1 MAEMNDKTAGRPLM
15 PASVA
20 KPVLIGLTAFILLFQ
35 LINRGAISDP
45 QIHRYLAGHPVSKV
59 TTAMFLVG
67 FASLALIALD
77 ILRQR
82 SRLQSLLPTK
92 PSEDA
97 SQENADRP
105 ASTSGDPGSLNAAL
119 AECSDRDQATW
130 LWRRVSVGCEYVRR
144 NGAHDG
150 LDNEL
155 KYAAEV
161 DNEERNDRYSFV
173 RIMIWAIPM
182 LGFLGTVLGISEA
195 LGGLDLGGEGD
206 FQGMMGKLRGSLY
219 VAFDTTALALTF
231 AILLMFFQFATDRM
245 ENGLMAGVEARSRE
259 ILSRWWD
266 INNQSRDQYVQAV
279 ETMGSRVLKSSE
291 DLVQL
296 QTSLWRKSIQ
306 AAESAWVESV
316 QAARETVQASLCDAV
331 VKSTES
337 LGENLQSA
345 IEQSDEAVSRRWE
358 QWQLALGENAKLLQG
373 HQKQMIEQT
382 VMIQKVMER
391 LGELARTRDDLRQF
405 LATQPSGVD
414 FSEAAKSLS
423 TAIRL
428 LEFRFREMEDT
439 EEKPDT
445 IPLSRARQGMAA

>member
-1 MAEMNDKTAGRPLM
+1 M

-20 KPVLIGLTAFILLFQ
+20 KPLVIGLTAFILLFQ

-45 QIHRYLAGHPVSKV
+45 QVHRYLAGHPVCKV

-67 FASLALIALD
+67 FASLTLIALD
-77 ILRQR
+77 IVRQR
-82 SRLQSLLPTK
+82 RQLPSFLSGIPPQDDLPT
-92 PSEDA
+92 
-97 SQENADRP
+97 NAD
-105 ASTSGDPGSLNAAL
+105 GEGSAHAATAGLQAAL
-119 AECSDRDQATW
+119 DECSSKEKSTW
-130 LWRRVSVGCEYVRR
+130 LWRRVSAGCEYVQR
-144 NGAHDG
+144 NGVPDG

-155 KYAAEV
+155 KYAAEL
-161 DNEERNDRYSFV
+161 DNEERSDRYSFV

-231 AILLMFFQFATDRM
+231 AILLMFFQFAIDRM
-245 ENGLMAGVEARSRE
+245 ENRLMAGVEARSRE
-259 ILSRWWD
+259 ILAQWWK

-279 ETMGSRVLKSSE
+279 ESMGNRVLKSSE
-291 DLVQL
+291 ELVQM
-296 QTSLWRKSIQ
+296 QTRLWRKSIQ
-306 AAESAWVESV
+306 AAESAWLESV
-316 QAARETVQASLCDAV
+316 RAARDTVQSSLTDAV
-331 VKSTES
+331 VKSTNF

-345 IEQSDEAVSRRWE
+345 IEQSDEAVARRWE
-358 QWQLALGENAKLLQG
+358 QWQLALGENARLLQG

-382 VMIQKVMER
+382 TMIQTVMER
-391 LGELARTRDDLRQF
+391 LGELAKTRQELGEF
-405 LATQPSGVD
+405 LAGQPSGAD

-428 LEFRFREMEDT
+428 LEFRFREMEDLD
-439 EEKPDT
+439 ESADT
-445 IPLSRARQGMAA
+445 IPLSKARQGMAA